1 MKKVNVLLILMVI
14 LLGALSLYKLSNK
27 YDLNI
32 LKSNIDCTIVVKGC
46 EKARALSADDDKN
59 IYIVATLEPVHGYG
73 ITLKIPYEWK
83 IKS

>member
-27 YDLNI
+27 YNLNI

-59 IYIVATLEPVHGYG
+59 IYIAFSDY
-73 ITLKIPYEWK
+73 
-83 IKS
+83 IKSVDREGKEKLI